1 MFCKQCGTENKDDAR
16 FCRNCAAP
24 LVKTIVFNP
33 VEPSTPPPAQPGMF
47 SDNPQSAPPAT
58 PQNYGQG
65 YGQQPPPPGYGQGYG
80 QQPSGQGYGQDYRP
94 GQAAQQS
101 YQPYPGVQG
110 SYPGYAPPMPQ
121 NASGRAIASM
131 IISIVSF
138 FTCGPFLSIP
148 GMIMARMEMNAIN
161 EGKAPRAGETFA
173 KIGFW
178 VGLAS
183 TIVTGLVLIFYI
195 FIIFAAIATSATQ

>member
-47 SDNPQSAPPAT
+47 SDNPQSSPPAS
-58 PQNYGQG
+58 PQSYGQS
-65 YGQQPPPPGYGQGYG
+65 YGQQPPSQGYG
-80 QQPSGQGYGQDYRP
+80 QSYGQDYRP
-94 GQAAQQS
+94 GQSAQQS
-101 YQPYPGVQG
+101 YQPYSGAPGNY
-110 SYPGYAPPMPQ
+110 SGYAPPMPQ

-131 IISIVSF
+131 IMSIISF
-138 FTCGPFLSIP
+138 FTCGPFLAIP
-148 GMIMARMEMNAIN
+148 GMIMGKMEMNAIN

-173 KIGFW
+173 KVGFW
-178 VGLAS
+178 VGLIS
-183 TIVTGLVLIFYI
+183 TILTGLVMILYI
-195 FIIFAAIATSATQ
+195 FIIIAAIASGGVN